1 MVLYI
6 IPVNIFTQLD
16 GISNILST
24 HVAELE
30 TRISKETLKDAAKPE
45 QRFLLAERTHKIT
58 MFTEGMLVLDK
69 VLMGVTEIE
78 PKEIL
83 IDGLRKELCKK
94 MARMLHEEFIFNNME
109 VTATGIDHSKQGA
122 MGEFG
127 IYEAKF
133 MRLKNNFVGLKR
145 SIEYIQDFLNVQG
158 EKIWREE
165 LSRIIDYAVE
175 KEATRLVNKKY
186 SSNFDDENTYRPEF
200 DPVDTQDQTFM
211 GRLLRNILAQMD
223 KGFYLDSMS
232 TWYNPDGK

>member
-1 MVLYI
+1 
-6 IPVNIFTQLD
+6 
-16 GISNILST
+16 
-24 HVAELE
+24 
-30 TRISKETLKDAAKPE
+30 
-45 QRFLLAERTHKIT
+45 

-94 MARMLHEEFIFNNME
+94 MATMLHNEFIFSGKE
-109 VTATGIDHSKQGA
+109 QTSSGIDHSKQGA

-127 IYEAKF
+127 VYEAKF
-133 MRLKNNFVGLKR
+133 LKLKANFVGLKR

-175 KEATRLVNKKY
+175 REATKLVNKKFNA
-186 SSNFDDENTYRPEF
+186 NFDDENSYRPEF
-200 DPVDTQDQTFM
+200 DPVDAQDLTFM
-211 GRLLRNILAQMD
+211 GRLLRNIL
-223 KGFYLDSMS
+223 S
-232 TWYNPDGK
+232 